1 MACLMIATCICLI
14 DVQRIAGWTKPFVIF
29 GMNPILAFVGSGM
42 MASLMGS
49 IIKVERDGQSVSL
62 QRAIYEPVF
71 ASWLAPMNASLL
83 YALCFVA
90 FWFVILGILYR
101 KGVFLKV

>member
-1 MACLMIATCICLI
+1 MACVAIATCIWLI
-14 DVQRIAGWTKPFVIF
+14 DVRRLAGWTKPFVVF

-42 MASLMGS
+42 MARLMAS

-62 QRAIYEPVF
+62 QRAIYDSSF

-83 YALCFVA
+83 YALCFVS
-90 FWFVILGILYR
+90 FWFLILWVLYR